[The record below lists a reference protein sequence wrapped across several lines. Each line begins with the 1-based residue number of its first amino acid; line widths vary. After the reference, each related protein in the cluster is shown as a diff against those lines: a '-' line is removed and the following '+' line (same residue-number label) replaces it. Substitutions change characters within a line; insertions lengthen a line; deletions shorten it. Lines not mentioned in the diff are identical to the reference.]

1 MTSLLFVSVTTGDHP
16 EDPDDK
22 TELLAIRSVPIYFPV
37 CVCVCVCVFVCVCL
51 CVCLCVCAHVHVCLF
66 MCVVSVRALC
76 NSRLDVG

>member
-22 TELLAIRSVPIYFPV
+22 TELLAIRSVPIYIPV
-37 CVCVCVCVFVCVCL
+37 CVCVCV

-66 MCVVSVRALC
+66 MCVMSVRALR